1 MSTCRVH
8 FTVRLLGLQ
17 GLRPANAIG
26 LLLAAGLG
34 LWTGSLPQ
42 PSETTAP
49 VPPPESMG
57 ASHRL
62 RDRTGGTESDSEG
75 IPSPSRRQPL
85 PDTLPALARQAIAY
99 YFATGQVLPPPEEIP
114 PHWRRSAG
122 VFVTVSTEGRPRG
135 CWGSLDPSGED
146 LARATIRAA
155 VGAVTRDWR
164 YVPLQ
169 PGELESASI
178 QVAIVRRVVP
188 IASAGRSPFAA
199 VEQVD
204 PTRMGLFVRSGTRG
218 AVLLPGEALTTEWQL
233 ATAKRLAGIP
243 ADQPVE
249 LFRVEAELLHEF

>member
-1 MSTCRVH
+1 
-8 FTVRLLGLQ
+8 LLGL
-17 GLRPANAIG
+17 LG

-34 LWTGSLPQ
+34 LWTGSPPELA
-42 PSETTAP
+42 EATAP
-49 VPPPESMG
+49 APLPESMG
-57 ASHRL
+57 APHRL
-62 RDRTGGTESDSEG
+62 RDRTGRMEFHSAGTQR
-75 IPSPSRRQPL
+75 PPL
-85 PDTLPALARQAIAY
+85 PDTLPALARQAIAH
-99 YFATGQVLPPPEEIP
+99 YFATGQVLPPPDEIP
-114 PHWRRSAG
+114 PHWQRSAG

-135 CWGSLDPSGED
+135 CWGSLDPGGED

-164 YVPLQ
+164 YGPLQ
-169 PGELESASI
+169 PGELESAAI

-188 IASAGRSPFAA
+188 LASAGRSPFAA

-204 PTRMGLFVRSGTRG
+204 PTRTGLFIRSGTRG

>member
-1 MSTCRVH
+1 MFTCRVH

-34 LWTGSLPQ
+34 LWTGSVGGP
-42 PSETTAP
+42 
-49 VPPPESMG
+49 
-57 ASHRL
+57 HRWHN
-62 RDRTGGTESDSEG
+62 RTGETEFNKDSVPLTRSAG
-75 IPSPSRRQPL
+75 IPSPTRRPPL
-85 PDTLPALARQAIAY
+85 PDTLPALARQAIAH

-114 PHWRRSAG
+114 PHWQRSAG

-164 YVPLQ
+164 YVPLR
-169 PGELESASI
+169 PGELESAAI

-188 IASAGRSPFAA
+188 IALLGRSPFAA

-204 PTRMGLFVRSGTRG
+204 PTRTGLFIRSGTRG

-243 ADQPVE
+243 VDQPVE